1 MAVFAIS
8 DLHLS
13 FAKPKPMDIFGEQWA
28 DHPARIAAA
37 WDSTVGRDDIVLL
50 PGDHSWAMR
59 TSEAMPD
66 LEYIASR
73 PGKKLMV
80 RGNHDYWWNRQATSK
95 IQKKIQKMVDPS
107 ITLLQGASIV
117 FGRIGIAGTR
127 GWRLGDPESPEDEQA
142 DLKIYERE
150 LTYLERALKTLPEDL
165 DLKIAMLHY
174 PPFTPDLEP
183 NDFAAILETHSVDIL
198 VYGHLHSGPFLE
210 GDVGGIQYHLV
221 AADRIGFAP
230 RLIVG

>member
-13 FAKPKPMDIFGEQWA
+13 FGNPKPMDIFGEQWA
-28 DHPARIAAA
+28 DHPGRIAAA

-59 TSEAMPD
+59 ISEAMPD

-73 PGKKLMV
+73 PGNKVMV

-95 IQKKIQKMVDPS
+95 IQKMVDPS
-107 ITLLQGASIV
+107 ITLLQGSSV
-117 FGRIGIAGTR
+117 VVGRIGIAGTR

-183 NDFAAILETHSVDIL
+183 NDFAAVLEAHSVNIL